1 MNAVGDTTAGAAL
14 RPAASIRRLP
24 RGRRR
29 RAPSGLSRASS
40 GNRHPLEELLR

>member
-1 MNAVGDTTAGAAL
+1 MNAVRDTTAGAAL

-24 RGRRR
+24 GGRRRR

-40 GNRHPLEELLR
+40 G